1 MYKQWTNKT
10 LVSRSWTVTHTY
22 RPLGWKRA
30 TISNK
35 THILSENL
43 YMTTTHVLGP
53 DFGLY
58 VRREKSLIGEGL
70 ARQDSMFRPL
80 WGLRR
85 TILNRWTVNRGAQAS
100 VSCTEK
106 YLSVPRALQEK
117 TKRKKQKFQVPCK
130 NWLSVQM
137 RKSFPNYLSCL
148 LACLLGNWTWV
159 CHPFAILGEWYCWG
173 DMKHTPPT
181 LPSCSTSR
189 C

>member
-22 RPLGWKRA
+22 RPLGWK
-30 TISNK
+30 TIASYNFEQNSHLIGK
-35 THILSENL
+35 PLHDDDPCSWFRLWFI
-43 YMTTTHVLGP
+43 
-53 DFGLY
+53 
-58 VRREKSLIGEGL
+58 RQAREKSLIGEGL
-70 ARQDSMFRPL
+70 ARRDSMFRPL

-85 TILNRWTVNRGAQAS
+85 TILNRWIVNRGTQAS

-117 TKRKKQKFQVPCK
+117 TKRKKQKFQVSYK
-130 NWLSVQM
+130 NWLSAQM

-159 CHPFAILGEWYCWG
+159 CHPFAILGEWYC
-173 DMKHTPPT
+173 
-181 LPSCSTSR
+181 
-189 C
+189 